1 MSLFSSCKRGKL
13 DGVKAALSRGEME
26 ALSCGEK
33 LKCVNAALQTKK
45 NGALMEALMEHLD
58 LDSLLPVC
66 LRSQIG
72 DDAAN
77 SFLQK
82 KVSLSFLSFHSNCV
96 QRALASGNLNGQYGK
111 LFKPGDL
118 LPEALPDLSEEE
130 LGQRIRE
137 TISLTQDCV
146 PNTRTLVQLYLAMKE
161 AVKGHE
167 SKRKLIKEENE
178 KEGSKN
184 LSLEEKKSSREQQRE
199 EETAAPRKES
209 NSKKRKNKDKKRKPA
224 TACDNVSNEKVKAE
238 LRSQISDLELEE
250 EKGKQALASTVE
262 KKNTSIVVLESDLK
276 EVLEEKINLQ
286 EEMRDVDAAIE
297 SLMARKKCIAEKQD
311 RMEKEAEKMNNRIQ
325 ELEDSANLIVKQ
337 QTEKLEKVQADL
349 EKAHKELDLFEGRK
363 TMNSNLEKF
372 LTREI
377 EELRGQLE
385 CPVCLEVVTKAPIY
399 KCDDDHLICRYLS
412 SS

>member
-1 MSLFSSCKRGKL
+1 M
-13 DGVKAALSRGEME
+13 D
-26 ALSCGEK
+26 
-33 LKCVNAALQTKK
+33 
-45 NGALMEALMEHLD
+45 HLD

-66 LRSQIG
+66 LRSQIA
-72 DDAAN
+72 DDTAN

-96 QRALASGNLNGQYGK
+96 QRALASGNLNGVRGK

-118 LPEALPDLSEEE
+118 LPETLPDLSEEE

-137 TISLTQDCV
+137 TVSLTQDCV

-167 SKRKLIKEENE
+167 SKRKVIEEENE

-184 LSLEEKKSSREQQRE
+184 VSLGEKKKVNGQQRK

-209 NSKKRKNKDKKRKPA
+209 NSKKKKNKDKKRKPA
-224 TACDNVSNEKVKAE
+224 RACDNVSNEKVKVKAE

-250 EKGKQALASTVE
+250 EKGKQALASAVE
-262 KKNTSIVVLESDLK
+262 KKNASIVVLESDLK
-276 EVLEEKINLQ
+276 EVLEEKLNLQ

-297 SLMARKKCIAEKQD
+297 SLMARKKRIAEKQD
-311 RMEKEAEKMNNRIQ
+311 RMEKGAEKMSKKIE
-325 ELEDSANLIVKQ
+325 ELKDSTDLLVEQ
-337 QTEKLEKVQADL
+337 QTEKLEKVQADM
-349 EKAHKELDLFEGRK
+349 EKARKELDLVEGRK
-363 TMNSNLEKF
+363 AMNINLEKF

-377 EELRGQLE
+377 EDLRGQLE
-385 CPVCLEVVTKAPIY
+385 CPVCMEVATKAPVF
-399 KCDDDHLICRYLS
+399 KCDDDHLICRYLFS
-412 SS
+412 S

>member
-1 MSLFSSCKRGKL
+1 
-13 DGVKAALSRGEME
+13 ME
-26 ALSCGEK
+26 ALSCHEK

-58 LDSLLPVC
+58 LDSLLPAC

-82 KVSLSFLSFHSNCV
+82 KVRLSFLSFHSNCV

-118 LPEALPDLSEEE
+118 LSEALPDLSEEE

-137 TISLTQDCV
+137 TVSLTQDCV

-184 LSLEEKKSSREQQRE
+184 VSLGEKKSSREQQRE

-209 NSKKRKNKDKKRKPA
+209 N
-224 TACDNVSNEKVKAE
+224 
-238 LRSQISDLELEE
+238 
-250 EKGKQALASTVE
+250 
-262 KKNTSIVVLESDLK
+262 
-276 EVLEEKINLQ
+276 
-286 EEMRDVDAAIE
+286 
-297 SLMARKKCIAEKQD
+297 
-311 RMEKEAEKMNNRIQ
+311 
-325 ELEDSANLIVKQ
+325 
-337 QTEKLEKVQADL
+337 
-349 EKAHKELDLFEGRK
+349 
-363 TMNSNLEKF
+363 
-372 LTREI
+372 
-377 EELRGQLE
+377 
-385 CPVCLEVVTKAPIY
+385 
-399 KCDDDHLICRYLS
+399 
-412 SS
+412 